1 MARETAADRKLREAN
16 EQALEQAR
24 RRAEYFPRLMAT
36 LELAT
41 KSPNNYELTV
51 REGKF
56 YLLDRDTGRD
66 DYYLSPEYDRDEW
79 VLDSLETVMAVAEAE
94 RKEAKRLD
102 DLARAAFNKLTKE
115 EQQALGLNSRFNW

>member
-16 EQALEQAR
+16 E
-24 RRAEYFPRLMAT
+24 RAYEEAQRAAAYFPRLMAT

-94 RKEAKRLD
+94 RNEAKRLD
-102 DLARAAFNKLTKE
+102 ELARAAFNKLTKE
-115 EQQALGLNSRFNW
+115 EQQALGLNSRYNW